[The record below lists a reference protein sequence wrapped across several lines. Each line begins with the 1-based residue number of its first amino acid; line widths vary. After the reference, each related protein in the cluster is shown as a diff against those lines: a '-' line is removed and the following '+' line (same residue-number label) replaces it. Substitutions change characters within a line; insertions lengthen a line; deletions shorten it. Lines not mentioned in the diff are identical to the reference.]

1 MSILAPVLIPAAIV
15 ALVTDG
21 DATLSTPAV
30 GLRAQQREITIDPEY
45 SCVVCHTEKRRAFL
59 VGVHSDRGIRCHDC
73 HGGDPTGF
81 EVATAHGAA
90 DYSGSLDKFQTVDLC
105 SSCHSDPDQMRQ
117 YGLPAGQLA
126 EYRTSRHGQLL
137 LEERDEN
144 APTCTDCHDAHTILP
159 PNDARSSV
167 YPTNTVK
174 TCARCHEDESLMS
187 RYGLSTD
194 QVRMHRES
202 AHGVE
207 LFARSNFAA
216 PTCVNCHGSHAAL
229 PPQVIQIADVCGQC
243 HVLVRRAFSEGSHG
257 QAALAGK
264 LPGCTAC
271 HSNHGTER
279 VAPERVA
286 TTCTECHDSDDNAS
300 RLGMEI
306 QDDVSGAT
314 EELRSA
320 EEAIHNLLRAGRNV
334 TEINFR
340 FESALTAYSQMGQA
354 QHSLNL
360 DHLENL
366 GRQVASVSR
375 DIRAA
380 EEVAAE
386 HQWEHKLILI
396 PVWFLTLSG
405 CVLAWFKLRALAK
418 GAGE

>member
-1 MSILAPVLIPAAIV
+1 
-15 ALVTDG
+15 
-21 DATLSTPAV
+21 
-30 GLRAQQREITIDPEY
+30 
-45 SCVVCHTEKRRAFL
+45 
-59 VGVHSDRGIRCHDC
+59 
-73 HGGDPTGF
+73 
-81 EVATAHGAA
+81 
-90 DYSGSLDKFQTVDLC
+90 
-105 SSCHSDPDQMRQ
+105 
-117 YGLPAGQLA
+117 
-126 EYRTSRHGQLL
+126 
-137 LEERDEN
+137 
-144 APTCTDCHDAHTILP
+144 
-159 PNDARSSV
+159 
-167 YPTNTVK
+167 
-174 TCARCHEDESLMS
+174 
-187 RYGLSTD
+187 
-194 QVRMHRES
+194 
-202 AHGVE
+202 
-207 LFARSNFAA
+207 
-216 PTCVNCHGSHAAL
+216 
-229 PPQVIQIADVCGQC
+229 
-243 HVLVRRAFSEGSHG
+243 
-257 QAALAGK
+257 
-264 LPGCTAC
+264 
-271 HSNHGTER
+271 
-279 VAPERVA
+279 
-286 TTCTECHDSDDNAS
+286 
-300 RLGMEI
+300 MEI